1 MENRYEQWLDYLAEQ
16 KVMHGVVF
24 MEDEKIIENPQKN
37 TEVIIDLLKEKA
49 EEFVIPKE
57 VKKKRVYSEGD
68 EEDDELEME
77 EDEDGNLTRV
87 EEILFLDDEV
97 DDTFGEKP
105 DDYVFDENKEIKEED
120 DGWLF

>member
-1 MENRYEQWLDYLAEQ
+1 LAEQ
-16 KVMHGVVF
+16 EVMHGVVF

-68 EEDDELEME
+68 EDEDDEME

-87 EEILFLDDEV
+87 DEILLLDDEI

-105 DDYVFDENKEIKEED
+105 DDYVFEEKKEVEKED